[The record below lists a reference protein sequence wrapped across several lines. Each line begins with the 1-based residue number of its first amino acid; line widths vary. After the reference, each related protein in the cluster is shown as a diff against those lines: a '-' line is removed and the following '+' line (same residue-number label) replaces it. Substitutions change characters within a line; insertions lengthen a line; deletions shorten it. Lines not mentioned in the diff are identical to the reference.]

1 MKLSFLVGR
10 VLLGLTPV
18 VTLSACMRHTA
29 PVGEGLAAASNPAPV
44 RLAPPSTALARPALG
59 LASGPADDAVPVPA
73 PVPAA
78 TAEDVAAA
86 ARKAEEILAANR
98 RVLVDEYVTK
108 ARAAAANGD
117 IDGARAWYGKAIEVD
132 PSNAE
137 ANQAWKNLSADRAST
152 VEDFTERSRREEV
165 IKRDEAAAQ
174 VAGHVKRGRMHES
187 SEAYAEA
194 VKEYQSALAIVS
206 WYADQSAFGVTSDSL
221 GELIKSTKLKAA
233 RKVRSDTEAA
243 QMSAQTQRQ
252 RDLAGERQERLG
264 RIRAFFQEADLA
276 FRRGE
281 FVTAR
286 EYAKQVLKEDPQN
299 PSATRLIEMS
309 YDAEHNARAD
319 YNTRAFTEEYKRV
332 FADIE
337 AKILPQ
343 VRTIEFPDNWDE
355 IAKRKPRSVGD
366 ADDATENESKQAIL
380 TALRAKRVKGLQFSE
395 QNLDQVVT
403 YLRTVTG
410 LNFHITPKVRSTKFE
425 EVKVTIPG
433 LDDVTVEEVLN
444 LITSQ
449 YDLRWEPRDG
459 VVTIAMKDEVAGT
472 LRLKYFDVRDLA
484 VKIQNYRGTDIYLAP
499 SNYTPPEPPEL
510 PEPQPIYPT
519 EQLVDTIKQ
528 MVEPESWNAE
538 GASLDLKGG
547 TLIGRNTV
555 EVLNEVQTLLDELRR
570 NSGPLVSMEVRFI
583 TVEDNFLRD
592 VGVDVRGLGDNAQGI
607 GVAGLGANAPN
618 DDLFFGTPA
627 NPQGVP
633 LGVKPEPG
641 SAGTSNDSGAFYND
655 GSDGA
660 YRARVENL
668 FDSVL
673 GNSNTLLGTGGMALQ
688 HTFLDDTQV
697 EVILRAV
704 EKSERV
710 QQITATKLTV
720 YNTQRATVEVL
731 NKVAYVADYDVEI
744 AQAANIAN
752 PIIKNAIDGVV
763 LDVKPVVSADRRFI
777 TLELRPT
784 VATLV
789 RPIPTFSTSLA
800 SGPVTAS
807 APVVIQIPRLQKSS
821 VRTTVT
827 MPDGG
832 TLLLGGLTFY
842 EQVDATSEVPI
853 LGKIPILGFMFSRK
867 GHYVNRKNL
876 IVLISA
882 QVEVLDEQE
891 PKGDYTP
898 PLRPDAMPL
907 MELPEE
913 ESCELFAPPPVCAP
927 PPPVCAPPP
936 PVCAPRGR
944 R

>member
-1 MKLSFLVGR
+1 MKRSLLVGR
-10 VLLGLTPV
+10 VLLGVAPV
-18 VTLSACMRHTA
+18 VTLTACLRHTA
-29 PVGEGLAAASNPAPV
+29 PVEGGLAASSSSAAPTC
-44 RLAPPSTALARPALG
+44 LAPSSALPRPALG
-59 LASGPADDAVPVPA
+59 LASGPADDAAPAAGPQQPA
-73 PVPAA
+73 PAPLQ
-78 TAEDVAAA
+78 TPEDVAAA
-86 ARKAEEILAANR
+86 QRKAEEILAANR
-98 RVLVDEYVTK
+98 RVLVDEYLAK
-108 ARAAAANGD
+108 ARTALNNAD
-117 IDGARAWYGKAIEVD
+117 VDGARAWYGKALEID
-132 PSNAE
+132 PTNAD
-137 ANQAWKNLSADRAST
+137 ANQGWKNLSADRASDVRDYT
-152 VEDFTERSRREEV
+152 DRSRREEV

-174 VAGHVKRGRMHES
+174 VAGHMKRGRTAES
-187 SEAYAEA
+187 GGAYGDA

-206 WYADQSAFGVTSDSL
+206 WYADQSAFGVTSESL
-221 GELIKSTKLKAA
+221 NELIKNTRLKAA
-233 RKVRSDTEAA
+233 RDVREKNTAAASAA
-243 QMSAQTQRQ
+243 QKR
-252 RDLAGERQERLG
+252 RELDLAAERQERLG
-264 RIRAFFQEADLA
+264 RIRAYFQEADLA

-281 FVTAR
+281 FAAAR
-286 EYAKQVLKEDPQN
+286 EYARAVLKEDPQN
-299 PSATRLIEMS
+299 TSATRLIDMTW
-309 YDAEHNARAD
+309 DAEHTAKLD
-319 YNTRAFTEEYKRV
+319 YNNKTFAEEYKRV
-332 FADIE
+332 FEDIE
-337 AKILPQ
+337 EKVLPQ

-355 IAKRKPRSVGD
+355 ISRRKPRSVGD
-366 ADDATENESKQAIL
+366 ADDATESESKQAIL

-410 LNFHITPKVRSTKFE
+410 LNFHITPKVRSTKFD

-449 YDLRWEPRDG
+449 HELRWEPRDG

-510 PEPQPIYPT
+510 PEPSPIYPT
-519 EQLVDTIKQ
+519 EQLVDTIKE
-528 MVEPESWNAE
+528 MVAKESWAAE
-538 GASLDLKGG
+538 GASLELKGG

-633 LGVKPEPG
+633 LGVKPEPA

-660 YRARVENL
+660 YRARIENL

-673 GNSNTLLGTGGMALQ
+673 GNQNTLLGTGGMALQ

-704 EKSERV
+704 QKSERV

-807 APVVIQIPRLQKSS
+807 APVVIQIPKLQKSS

-853 LGKIPILGFMFSRK
+853 LGKIPVLGFMFSRK

-898 PLRPDAMPL
+898 PLRPEATIPL

-913 ESCELFAPPPVCAP
+913 ESCEMFTPPPAPACAP
-927 PPPVCAPPP
+927 PPPACG
-936 PVCAPRGR
+936 CK
-944 R
+944 